1 MLERFSRRLR
11 NANPQLLMFLVAI
24 VLLGA
29 AGGIYQTTFNN
40 FLQDTFDL
48 SADARGHLEFP
59 RELPGFLVA
68 VLAGALFFLP
78 ETRMAAVAALTACV
92 GMVGLAT
99 VGSKWPLMIA
109 SIILW
114 SAGDHL
120 MMPLRQ
126 TLGLSLAHQGR
137 QGARLGQVAGF
148 GTAAIVIGASFVWLG
163 MEYFSVGYE
172 PLFWVAAGLVML
184 ASVVFLRMHTATGMS
199 QRRPKFVFRRR
210 YGLLYILSL
219 LFGARKQVFITFGPW
234 VLVKVFHQPAS
245 TIAKLWITSSTLG
258 VFFNPRLGRVVD
270 RFGERVVLMADAV
283 LLVGICL
290 GYGFAESVLPGPW
303 AVRVLYGC
311 FVLDQLLFAVGMA
324 RTTYLRKIAQNED
337 DVTATLSLNVSID
350 HAVSMSL
357 PSLGGLIWA
366 KYGYPWVFI
375 GAACVGLMTLGAA
388 SRVPRNL
395 SSP

>member
-1 MLERFSRRLR
+1 MLERFRRRLHH
-11 NANPQLLMFLVAI
+11 ANPQLLLFLAAI
-24 VLLGA
+24 VFLGVA
-29 AGGIYQTTFNN
+29 NGIYETTFNN

-48 SADARGHLEFP
+48 SAQARGHLEFP

-78 ETRMAAVAALTACV
+78 ETRVAAVATLTACC
-92 GMVGLAT
+92 GMIGLAT
-99 VGSKWPLMIA
+99 VGYKWPLMIA
-109 SIILW
+109 SIVLW
-114 SAGDHL
+114 SAGVHV

-126 TLGLSLAHQGR
+126 ALGLSLAHPDR

-163 MEYFSVGYE
+163 TEYFSASYRV
-172 PLFWVAAGLVML
+172 LFWIAAGLVML
-184 ASVVFLRMHTATGMS
+184 ASVVFLRMHTTTGLS
-199 QRRPKFVFRRR
+199 QRRPKFVFRQR
-210 YGLLYILSL
+210 YRLFYILSI

-234 VLVKVFHQPAS
+234 VLVKVFQQSAS
-245 TIAKLWITSSTLG
+245 TIAKLWITSSMLG
-258 VFFNPRLGRVVD
+258 VFINPRLGRAVD
-270 RFGERVVLMADAV
+270 RFGERVILMADAV

-303 AVRVLYGC
+303 ALRVLYMC

-324 RTTYLRKIAQNED
+324 RTTYLRKIAANED
-337 DVTATLSLNVSID
+337 DVTATLSLSVSID

-366 KYGYPWVFI
+366 KYGYPWVFV
-375 GAACVGLMTLGAA
+375 GAACVGLMTLWTT
-388 SRVPRNL
+388 SRIPKDL
-395 SSP
+395 